1 MKIIINKDEM
11 TRIETEVYQGR
22 SGGIYMNFGENPLLL
37 PKEHAEHIANDL
49 DLLDTTDFI
58 NFYKS
63 KK

>member
-1 MKIIINKDEM
+1 M